1 MSNTGKVIGRDPM
14 AYAAPYTAGASAS
27 KEKRAENIK
36 LAKKRARIFVMEEL
50 MRKRQKP
57 PESESEPETSDP

>member
-1 MSNTGKVIGRDPM
+1 M

-27 KEKRAENIK
+27 KEKREENIK
-36 LAKKRARIFVMEEL
+36 LAKKRARLYVMEEL

-57 PESESEPETSDP
+57 PAPEPEVPEP